1 MVGALLSETDLGL
14 SEESIEA
21 IVEQVLFTYAI
32 YHRMIYWVSF
42 LKKNLYICCWVIYL
56 GFVGLITQTMIEVDT
71 NKDGKIDEE
80 EWKELVAKN
89 PSILKNMTLPYLK

>member
-42 LKKNLYICCWVIYL
+42 LKKTCISV
-56 GFVGLITQTMIEVDT
+56 VE
-71 NKDGKIDEE
+71 
-80 EWKELVAKN
+80 
-89 PSILKNMTLPYLK
+89 